1 MNSRPEVVIVGAG
14 PAGLAT
20 AIAASLKGLRT
31 VVVDARTPPI
41 DKSCGEGLLPHGAAA
56 LATLGLRLR
65 SDVAIP
71 FHGIRFLDEQSSA
84 CAEFKDSPGFAL
96 RRIRLNQL
104 LIERAAAVGVAF
116 RWGVRVTGFDSRH
129 IWIDGRP
136 TPYDWLIGADG
147 QSSIVRKWV
156 QLDSRRHSSRRFAFR
171 RHFQIR
177 PWSSFVEVYW
187 ARGCQVVVTPTGAEE
202 VGVAAISRDPR
213 LRLKQAL
220 PQFPTLASRLRDATP
235 VSSEL
240 GDTTVLRRLSAVTRG
255 RVALAG
261 DASGSVDAV
270 TGHGLS
276 LAFQQA
282 LHLAEA
288 LARNDLALYESAH
301 RKISAMPAVMTRLML
316 TMDGFA
322 WARRKALRLFEK
334 SPELFSKLLSV
345 HTGALPLS
353 SLSVGE
359 MVDFGWRLL
368 RAE

>member
-1 MNSRPEVVIVGAG
+1 MNLPPEVVIVGAG

-31 VVVDARTPPI
+31 VVVDARKPPI
-41 DKSCGEGLLPHGAAA
+41 DKTCGEGLLPHGAAA
-56 LATLGLRLR
+56 LTALGLRLR
-65 SDVAIP
+65 PDVAIP

-84 CAEFKDSPGFAL
+84 CAEFKDSPGFGL

-104 LIERAAAVGVAF
+104 LIDRAVEVGVAF
-116 RWGVRVTGFDSRH
+116 RWGIRVAGFDSRH
-129 IWIDGRP
+129 IWIDGQP

-156 QLDSRRHSSRRFAFR
+156 HLDFRRASPKRFAFR

-177 PWSSFVEVYW
+177 PWTSVVEVYW
-187 ARGCQVVVTPTGAEE
+187 ARGCQVVVTPTGTEE
-202 VGVAAISRDPR
+202 VGVAVISRDPR

-220 PQFPTLASRLRDATP
+220 PLFPALAGRLRDATP

-240 GDTTVLRRLSAVTRG
+240 GDTTALTRLSAVTRG

-288 LARNDLALYESAH
+288 LVRNDLAHYESAH

-322 WARRKALRLFEK
+322 WARRKVLRLFEK

-345 HTGALPLS
+345 HTGAVPLS
-353 SLSVGE
+353 SFSVGE
-359 MVDFGWRLL
+359 LVNFGWRLL